1 MLNTP
6 GQIDLI
12 ATQILLDAQEAI
24 RGLELFNRSTDD
36 AGKKVEILKSIIER
50 VAAQMG
56 GDLAK
61 AAEVVAVFANGL
73 TGIKKGAVEVAL
85 ALAQLNAQMLASGSN
100 PKFVGFGNEQET
112 DAVKES
118 YNNFVKHIQIVADFQ
133 DKKDTWFEKDAANQ
147 NKIFEQTQAG
157 YTAEEQAAAKLQKK
171 KEDWW
176 ATDTANQNKSFEKTI
191 ADYKSLEQA
200 VPRVATENFGNI
212 NSYIAQATN
221 KVQAWKGVIQSVMAE
236 TGGSVEA
243 VGAQLKKMV
252 SGASIAPLNK
262 AVKELGGNF
271 ENASRK
277 SKYSIDVIRT
287 ALGVLTAM
295 LVNVVLSAIVNF
307 AKTSVKAFTDIEEAL
322 WRIHVAEKRLS
333 EQGVDITFGG
343 LMEGMERIKEE
354 LKIFSETDLLTS
366 MSTFSA
372 GMAKF
377 GFTEEQI
384 VQLTRYAAVLNVV
397 SQADEDLQT
406 STDKLMTAMMSPQSR
421 SVQSLNLQFGEQ
433 RMRLKGLKLGFLE
446 AGEGAKELTLDEQA
460 FVKQEIIKE
469 EAIASLAEYTKY
481 LETNS
486 AKIKQNAAGWE
497 DVKTSF
503 GGFMT
508 AIAPGLTGLFNF
520 LTGAINVLK
529 TFGAIWVATID
540 GIIYSIGSFSKKV
553 WDGKN
558 KLVALREVL
567 TDFPTAWKIIF
578 DFEIR
583 SFFNGVPG
591 DAPEWFKKLVGG
603 TLDVPETPTNPTP
616 PIPPLDPGDVE
627 DEAKAFEKLQ
637 EELQKVAK
645 DAVKAYDELRILT
658 KQKYDKIELDLKLKL
673 EDIDTEFAQKLE
685 DLERELQQKLQ
696 DIAIETQQK
705 IDDLKSQ
712 AREDEMR
719 SELEF
724 QQRMK
729 ELRQQFLM
737 DLDDALH
744 ARDARQV
751 LRLIKQYEL
760 DKKQA
765 LDKKKLDDKLRA
777 EKLAADIK
785 AAKLEE
791 QRKIQEANREAARK
805 EQELAIEKQRE
816 IDAANLK
823 HQQESDA
830 FKLWNEQEMKE
841 IRRHSLEKLTELID
855 AYNATYDAH
864 VEYQEKIAALIA
876 SYVATNEAAMAH
888 MHAYMA
894 SLYTGISSM
903 YAGAQ
908 SMIGGLNYVAPSNP
922 SQSIYGGF
930 AEGGSI
936 IADKPTAAIFG
947 ERGRELVTFTPLDKT
962 GRDVNKLF
970 GDTSG
975 IGTSGGRML
984 IEMLLSP
991 DLEARVIE
999 NSLSRTAEIVARV
1012 SRSK

>member
-12 ATQILLDAQEAI
+12 ATQILLDAQAAI

-73 TGIKKGAVEVAL
+73 TGIKKGAVEAAL
-85 ALAQLNAQMLASGSN
+85 ALAQLNAQMLAGGSN
-100 PKFVGFGNEQET
+100 PKFAGFGNAQET
-112 DAVKES
+112 NVAKES
-118 YNNFVKHIQIVADFQ
+118 YDNFAKHTQIVADFQ

-157 YTAEEQAAAKLQKK
+157 YVAEEQAVAKLQKQK
-171 KEDWW
+171 DDWW
-176 ATDTANQNKSFEKTI
+176 AKDTANQNKSFEKTI

-200 VPRVATENFGNI
+200 VPRVATQNFGNI

-221 KVQAWKGVIQSVMAE
+221 KVQAWKGVIKSVMAE

-243 VGAQLKKMV
+243 VGTQLKKMV
-252 SGASIAPLNK
+252 SGASVAPLNK

-271 ENASRK
+271 ENVAKK

-295 LVNVVLSAIVNF
+295 LVNIVLSAFVNF
-307 AKTSVKAFTDIEEAL
+307 FKTSIQGAMDLEKSLWRLRNAEIALSQQGVEISMKGLTKGAEEIAKRLEVFTSQEILEAL
-322 WRIHVAEKRLS
+322 SDAS
-333 EQGVDITFGG
+333 QG
-343 LMEGMERIKEE
+343 L
-354 LKIFSETDLLTS
+354 
-366 MSTFSA
+366 
-372 GMAKF
+372 AKF
-377 GFTEEQI
+377 GFTEQQLLSLTEGVAIMAKVSNSGKTLEQI
-384 VQLTRYAAVLNVV
+384 MNDVM
-397 SQADEDLQT
+397 T
-406 STDKLMTAMMSPQSR
+406 SLISPQGKS
-421 SVQSLNLQFGEQ
+421 
-433 RMRLKGLKLGFLE
+433 
-446 AGEGAKELTLDEQA
+446 
-460 FVKQEIIKE
+460 
-469 EAIASLAEYTKY
+469 IASLNIGFGEVVMTAKALEKGFIKAGEAASDLTAEENRQVKY
-481 LETNS
+481 LVFLDEVNRNIDTMGEYLDTNTAKIEKNTVAWKNFSDTVGQTWNNLIPDMSNTFEYMQKNIEQMNFAQLISDAARLNKKAVEFSPIVTKMFWGIKLTKKETHKIIDLLSSMKPNDILKIFPDP
-486 AKIKQNAAGWE
+486 AKIKNDQVRE
-497 DVKTSF
+497 FVEFIVKLKE
-503 GGFMT
+503 T
-508 AIAPGLTGLFNF
+508 ATELPDPLLPPH
-520 LTGAINVLK
+520 
-529 TFGAIWVATID
+529 
-540 GIIYSIGSFSKKV
+540 
-553 WDGKN
+553 
-558 KLVALREVL
+558 
-567 TDFPTAWKIIF
+567 PTQEELDAF
-578 DFEIR
+578 D
-583 SFFNGVPG
+583 
-591 DAPEWFKKLVGG
+591 
-603 TLDVPETPTNPTP
+603 
-616 PIPPLDPGDVE
+616 
-627 DEAKAFEKLQ
+627 KLQ
-637 EELQKVAK
+637 EELQQVAK

-658 KQKYDKIELDLKLKL
+658 KQKYAKIELDLKLKL
-673 EDIDTEFAQKLE
+673 KDIDTEFAQKLE

-908 SMIGGLNYVAPSNP
+908 SMIGGLNYVAPSNSP
-922 SQSIYGGF
+922 QSIYGF